1 MNINFKSTFDQIIG
15 QKNELDGQKIRK
27 IQFGQKKCSWENK

>member
-15 QKNELDGQKIRK
+15 QKKSELDGQKIRK
-27 IQFGQKKCSWENK
+27 IQFGQKKCTWEI